1 MKEIGM
7 IIATIHSMTDKI
19 RHFKDLL
26 VWQKAH
32 ELALKVYKY
41 TEKMPKTELFGITSQ
56 LRRAATSITANI
68 AEGMGRNS
76 YADRVRF
83 YYNSRGSIYEVE
95 SFLIT
100 AKDLGYI
107 SEVKERLDIRYNNP
121 PHINLT
127 HGRRWFSGNNIK

>member
-1 MKEIGM
+1 
-7 IIATIHSMTDKI
+7 MTEKI

-32 ELALKVYKY
+32 ELALKIYKY
-41 TEKMPKTELFGITSQ
+41 SEKMPKTELFGITSQ
-56 LRRAATSITANI
+56 IRRASTSITANI

-83 YYNSRGSIYEVE
+83 YYNARGSIYEVE

-100 AKDLGYI
+100 IKDLGYLPEADYNVMI
-107 SEVKERLDIRYNNP
+107 ELLDYTRKILNNFIRSTEEMRWRHDEV
-121 PHINLT
+121 
-127 HGRRWFSGNNIK
+127 RR

>member
-1 MKEIGM
+1 MAE
-7 IIATIHSMTDKI
+7 KI

-32 ELALKVYKY
+32 ELALKIYKY
-41 TEKMPKTELFGITSQ
+41 TEKMPKTELFGMTSQ

-83 YYNSRGSIYEVE
+83 YYNARGSIYEVE

-107 SEVKERLDIRYNNP
+107 PEANYDELIKLLDYTRRILNNF
-121 PHINLT
+121 INKT
-127 HGRRWFSGNNIK
+127 EEMKR